1 MYLLAAS
8 SIDRYMAIKN
18 PLRTDVYVK
27 QKIYA
32 LICGIWLFS
41 IGIGLLPFIIPNT
54 FYQSTSGLLVTGI
67 GENYFII
74 YGKAIWKI
82 IFDFLKFNREN
93 NFQLSL
99 LSRSAGATI
108 YDMVYQ
114 YCHGQ
119 AFDVVHVSFR
129 VVFLF
134 EVIFELQDSTKITF
148 TINTSTR
155 RRRKDGQNFDANG
168 NCIYGRNIAQ
178 LWRVY
183 SGTTF
188 DA

>member
-82 IFDFLKFNREN
+82 IFDFVKNINREN

-99 LSRSAGATI
+99 LSRGAGAAV
-108 YDMVYQ
+108 YDLVYQ
-114 YCHGQ
+114 YCYGQ
-119 AFDVVHVSFR
+119 AFDVLHVSFR
-129 VVFLF
+129 LVLVL
-134 EVIFELQDSTKITF
+134 
-148 TINTSTR
+148 R
-155 RRRKDGQNFDANG
+155 
-168 NCIYGRNIAQ
+168 
-178 LWRVY
+178 
-183 SGTTF
+183 
-188 DA
+188 